1 MQNVYQVAQ
10 GIVKFG
16 KDIDPNLFK
25 KNLPAGFYT
34 TAISQ
39 GQIFLNQADP
49 LKIPSKI
56 YGDSTDRM
64 NRIVT
69 SFKAT
74 DKNLGVLLYGESGSG
89 KSLLAKQ
96 VCIELSTE
104 HPVIIVLPEHIDI
117 IDKYIESIDDRCV
130 FFIDEFEKM
139 FSKPEE
145 QSGLLSVVDGTSS
158 KKNLFVFT
166 ANEAKMVNKFFFNR
180 PGRIRYAYEYET
192 LPDSI
197 VLEVLKDILDNK
209 ERVQEIA
216 SVISYLKEPS
226 FDVVCSIA
234 QEANLYP
241 HFTVQQLMNGYNS
254 EIYSNGLDNSDCML
268 FVNGQDFYSALKDLF
283 SKYDINLQYCII
295 SDVTDDSAIK
305 LKEISLKPGAPKVSL
320 NLMDFSL
327 RACRNGVYQG
337 TYVYM
342 HFDISEIELEIQGR
356 CSTIHNIRAADSE
369 INDMTESIFS
379 LMMRSNK
386 EIPESAKEEVLKLLS
401 SNDMKLVSKPI
412 KMTKLKTFSAF

>member
-25 KNLPAGFYT
+25 KSLPAGFYT

-49 LKIPSKI
+49 LTIPSKI

-64 NRIVT
+64 NRIIT

-96 VCIELSTE
+96 VCVELSKE

-117 IDKYIESIDDRCV
+117 IDKYIENIDDRCV

-139 FSKPEE
+139 FEKPSQ

-158 KKNLFVFT
+158 KSNLFVFT
-166 ANEAKMVNKFFFNR
+166 ANEASMVNKFFFNR
-180 PGRIRYAYEYET
+180 PGRIRYAYEYGT

-216 SVISYLKEPS
+216 SVISFLKEPS

-241 HFTVQQLMNGYNS
+241 HFTVQQLMDGYNS
-254 EIYSNGLDNSDCML
+254 EVHSSSLGDSDCML
-268 FVNGQDFYSALKDLF
+268 FINGQDFHSALRDLF
-283 SKYDINLQYCII
+283 SKYDINLQYCIP
-295 SDVTDDSAIK
+295 SDVTEDSAIR
-305 LKEISLKPGAPKVSL
+305 LKEISLKPGAPKTSL

-327 RACRNGVYQG
+327 RAVKDGSYNGN
-337 TYVYM
+337 YVYVY
-342 HFDISEIELEIQGR
+342 FDISEMELDIKGR
-356 CSTIHNIRAADSE
+356 YSTISNIRVSDSE
-369 INDMTESIFS
+369 IEDIVDSIFS
-379 LMMRSNK
+379 LMLRCNK
-386 EIPESAKEEVLKLLS
+386 EIPESAREEIINLLS
-401 SNDMKLVSKPI
+401 SNDMKLVSKPY
-412 KMTKLKTFSAF
+412 KATRFKASNLF

>member
-16 KDIDPNLFK
+16 KDIDPNLFR

-39 GQIFLNQADP
+39 GQIFLNQTEP
-49 LKIPSKI
+49 LTIPSKI

-64 NRIVT
+64 NRIIN

-96 VCIELSTE
+96 ICVELAKE

-139 FSKPEE
+139 FEKPSQ

-158 KKNLFVFT
+158 KKNLFLFT
-166 ANEAKMVNKFFFNR
+166 ANDKAMVNKFFFNR
-180 PGRIRYAYEYET
+180 PSRIRYAYEYGT

-197 VLEVLKDILDNK
+197 VLEVLQDMLDNK

-216 SVISYLKEPS
+216 SMISFLKEPS

-241 HFTVQQLMNGYNS
+241 HFTVKQLMDGYNS
-254 EIYSNGLDNSDCML
+254 EVYSSALSDSDCVL
-268 FVNGQDFYSALKDLF
+268 YVNGQDFYSALRDLF
-283 SKYDINLQYCII
+283 SKQDINLLYCI
-295 SDVTDDSAIK
+295 STDVTNESAIQ
-305 LKEISLKPGAPKVSL
+305 LRETALKPGAPKTSL

-327 RACRNGVYQG
+327 RAVKNGDYGGQ
-337 TYVYM
+337 YLYM
-342 HFDISEIELEIQGR
+342 YFDISEMELDIKGR
-356 CSTIHNIRAADSE
+356 CSTISNIRIAHCEIEDIADSV
-369 INDMTESIFS
+369 MS
-379 LMMRSNK
+379 LMRRLNK
-386 EIPESAKEEVLKLLS
+386 EIPDSVRDDVIALLS
-401 SNDMKLVSKPI
+401 SNDMKLVSKPVVQ
-412 KMTKLKTFSAF
+412 TKFKASNLF

>member
-10 GIVKFG
+10 GVVKFG

-25 KNLPAGFYT
+25 RNLPAGFYT

-49 LKIPSKI
+49 LKIPAKI
-56 YGDSTDRM
+56 YGDSTQRM
-64 NRIVT
+64 NRIIT

-96 VCIELSTE
+96 VCVELSSE

-130 FFIDEFEKM
+130 FFVDEFEKM
-139 FSKPEE
+139 FAKPEE
-145 QSGLLSVVDGTSS
+145 QSILLSVVDGTSS

-180 PGRIRYAYEYET
+180 PGRIRYAYEYGT

-197 VLEVLKDILDNK
+197 VLEALQDILDNK
-209 ERVQEIA
+209 DRVQEIA
-216 SVISYLKEPS
+216 SVFSYLKEPS

-241 HFTVQQLMNGYNS
+241 HFTMQQLMDGYNS
-254 EIYSNGLDNSDCML
+254 EVYSSYLCDSDCTL
-268 FVNGQDFYSALKDLF
+268 FVNGKDFHSALKDLL
-283 SKYDINLQYCII
+283 SKQGISLQYSIPI
-295 SDVTDDSAIK
+295 DVIQESAIQ
-305 LKEISLKPGAPKVSL
+305 LKETSLRPGAPKTSL

-327 RACRNGVYQG
+327 RASKNGEYDSR
-337 TYVYM
+337 YLYM
-342 HFDISEIELEIQGR
+342 YFDISEMELDIKGR
-356 CSTIHNIRAADSE
+356 CSTISNIRIADNEIEEIADSIMNLISRFNE
-369 INDMTESIFS
+369 DIS
-379 LMMRSNK
+379 
-386 EIPESAKEEVLKLLS
+386 ESAMEDIIALLS
-401 SNDMKLVSKPI
+401 SNDIKLVSKPI
-412 KMTKLKTFSAF
+412 VRSKISASNLF